1 MENYDNFFNF
11 NDQGRTP
18 VYHTPDPVDP
28 KDNKSGKKF
37 TVITVLF
44 VVIAL
49 IMCIAI
55 VANVVVLASMK
66 AQVSQDYADSM
77 VDAVREEYINAI
89 NEYLADRDIPAD
101 VIAQIEDNVIKEL
114 TTSAA
119 VVAGTKTVFST
130 AQVIAKTRSE
140 TNPNLYN
147 ASYGSGFLITATNS
161 KGETARYVVTNA
173 HVVLETVSKS
183 GNWWEGGNFGGIGG
197 GTTTSYSFQ
206 VRENITCSLMN
217 GASGSFEL
225 EAVSVGSYQE
235 VIDGTNIVVDESYTS
250 LPDLAVLRFKSDS
263 PDETTYPSLNIATE
277 EADYGDNI
285 AIVGYPSTGSDPSV
299 DARLSLSTGII
310 SATAHEL
317 SDWGAGTFYQ
327 TDGAI
332 NGGNSGGPM
341 VNNKNEVVGIV
352 ESKITYEN
360 IENIGYAVTSMTLI
374 KFLAEAGLTPV
385 TV

>member
-11 NDQGRTP
+11 NDQRRTP

-66 AQVSQDYADSM
+66 TQVSQDYADSM

-130 AQVIAKTRSE
+130 VQVIAVDKEERT
-140 TNPNLYN
+140 
-147 ASYGSGFLITATNS
+147 ASYGSGFLITATNT

-173 HVVLETVSKS
+173 HVVLKTVRET
-183 GNWWEGGNFGGIGG
+183 NTIGG
-197 GTTTSYSFQ
+197 GIWGGGTITTSYKFE
-206 VRENITCSLMN
+206 VCDEITCSLMN
-217 GASGSFEL
+217 GASGDFEL
-225 EAVSVGSYQE
+225 EVVSVGSYRE
-235 VIDGTNIVVDESYTS
+235 VADDNKTIVDSSYTTR
-250 LPDLAVLRFKSDS
+250 PDLAVLKFVGEE
-263 PDETTYPSLNIATE
+263 PDEEEYPSLNIATE
-277 EADYGDNI
+277 GADYGDNI
-285 AIVGYPSTGSDPSV
+285 AIVGYPSAGGTPSV
-299 DARLSLSTGII
+299 DARLSLSSGII

-374 KFLAEAGLTPV
+374 DFLADAGLTPV

>member
-28 KDNKSGKKF
+28 KNNKSGKKF

-66 AQVSQDYADSM
+66 TQVSQDYADSM

-130 AQVIAKTRSE
+130 VQVIAVDKEEKT
-140 TNPNLYN
+140 
-147 ASYGSGFLITATNS
+147 ASYGSGFLITATNT

-173 HVVLETVSKS
+173 HVVLKTVRET
-183 GNWWEGGNFGGIGG
+183 NTIGG
-197 GTTTSYSFQ
+197 GIWGGGTITTSYKFE
-206 VRENITCSLMN
+206 VCDEITCSLMN
-217 GASGSFEL
+217 GASGDFEL
-225 EAVSVGSYQE
+225 EVVSVGSYRE
-235 VIDGTNIVVDESYTS
+235 VADDNKTIVDSSYTTR
-250 LPDLAVLRFKSDS
+250 PDLAVLKFVGEE
-263 PDETTYPSLNIATE
+263 PDDEEYPSLNIAAE
-277 EADYGDNI
+277 GADYGDNI
-285 AIVGYPSTGSDPSV
+285 AIVGYPSAGGTPSV
-299 DARLSLSTGII
+299 DARLSLSSGII

-374 KFLAEAGLTPV
+374 KFLADAGLTPV

>member
-66 AQVSQDYADSM
+66 TQVSQDYADSM

-130 AQVIAKTRSE
+130 VQVIAVDKEERT
-140 TNPNLYN
+140 
-147 ASYGSGFLITATNS
+147 ASYGSGFLITATNT

-173 HVVLETVSKS
+173 HVVLKTVRET
-183 GNWWEGGNFGGIGG
+183 NTIGG
-197 GTTTSYSFQ
+197 GIWGGGTITTSYKFE
-206 VRENITCSLMN
+206 VCDEITCSLMN
-217 GASGSFEL
+217 GASGDFEL
-225 EAVSVGSYQE
+225 EVVSVGSYRE
-235 VIDGTNIVVDESYTS
+235 VADDNKTIVDSSYTTR
-250 LPDLAVLRFKSDS
+250 PDLAVLKFVGEE
-263 PDETTYPSLNIATE
+263 PDEEEYPSLNIAKE
-277 EADYGDNI
+277 GADYGDNI
-285 AIVGYPSTGSDPSV
+285 AIVGYPSAGGTPSV
-299 DARLSLSTGII
+299 DARLSLSSGII

-374 KFLAEAGLTPV
+374 KFLADAGLTPV
-385 TV
+385 TA

>member
-28 KDNKSGKKF
+28 KDNKSGRKF

-66 AQVSQDYADSM
+66 TQVSQDYADSM
-77 VDAVREEYINAI
+77 VDAVREEYLKAI

-119 VVAGTKTVFST
+119 VVAGTKTIFST
-130 AQVIAKTRSE
+130 VQVIAVDKEERT
-140 TNPNLYN
+140 
-147 ASYGSGFLITATNS
+147 ASYGSGFLITATDSDGN
-161 KGETARYVVTNA
+161 TARYVVTNA
-173 HVVLETVSKS
+173 HVVLKTVRET
-183 GNWWEGGNFGGIGG
+183 NTIGG
-197 GTTTSYSFQ
+197 GIWGGGTITTSYKFE
-206 VRENITCSLMN
+206 VCDEITCSLMN
-217 GASGSFEL
+217 GASGDFEL
-225 EAVSVGSYQE
+225 EVVSVGSYRE
-235 VIDGTNIVVDESYTS
+235 VADDNKTIVDSSYTTR
-250 LPDLAVLRFKSDS
+250 PDLAVLKFVGEE
-263 PDETTYPSLNIATE
+263 PDEEEYPSLNIATE
-277 EADYGDNI
+277 GADYGDNI
-285 AIVGYPSTGSDPSV
+285 AIVGYPSAGGTPSV
-299 DARLSLSTGII
+299 DARLSLSSGII

-341 VNNKNEVVGIV
+341 VNNNNEVVGIV

-374 KFLAEAGLTPV
+374 DFLAEAGLTPV

>member
-66 AQVSQDYADSM
+66 TQVSQDYADSM

-130 AQVIAKTRSE
+130 VQVIAVDKEERT
-140 TNPNLYN
+140 
-147 ASYGSGFLITATNS
+147 ASYGSGFLITATNT

-173 HVVLETVSKS
+173 HVVLKTVRET
-183 GNWWEGGNFGGIGG
+183 NTIGG
-197 GTTTSYSFQ
+197 GIWGGGTITTSYKFE
-206 VRENITCSLMN
+206 VCDEITCSLMN
-217 GASGSFEL
+217 GASGDFEL
-225 EAVSVGSYQE
+225 EVVSVGSYRE
-235 VIDGTNIVVDESYTS
+235 VADDNKTIVDSSYTTR
-250 LPDLAVLRFKSDS
+250 PDLAVLKFVGEE
-263 PDETTYPSLNIATE
+263 PDEEEYPSLNIATE
-277 EADYGDNI
+277 GADYGDNI
-285 AIVGYPSTGSDPSV
+285 AIVGYPSAGGTPSV
-299 DARLSLSTGII
+299 DARLSLSSGII

-374 KFLAEAGLTPV
+374 GFLADAGLTPV

>member
-66 AQVSQDYADSM
+66 TQVSQDYADSM
-77 VDAVREEYINAI
+77 VDAVREEYLKAI

-130 AQVIAKTRSE
+130 VQVIAVDKEEKT
-140 TNPNLYN
+140 
-147 ASYGSGFLITATNS
+147 ASYGSGFLITATNT

-173 HVVLETVSKS
+173 HVVLKTVRET
-183 GNWWEGGNFGGIGG
+183 NTIGG
-197 GTTTSYSFQ
+197 GIWGGGTITTSYKFE
-206 VRENITCSLMN
+206 VCDEITCSLMN
-217 GASGSFEL
+217 GASGDFEL
-225 EAVSVGSYQE
+225 EVVSVGSYRE
-235 VIDGTNIVVDESYTS
+235 VADDNKTIVDSSYTTK
-250 LPDLAVLRFKSDS
+250 PDLAVLKFVGEE
-263 PDETTYPSLNIATE
+263 PDAEEYPSLNIATE
-277 EADYGDNI
+277 GADYGDNI
-285 AIVGYPSTGSDPSV
+285 AIVGYPSAGGTPSV

-317 SDWGAGTFYQ
+317 SDWGAGKFYQ

-374 KFLAEAGLTPV
+374 DFLADAGLTPV

>member
-11 NDQGRTP
+11 NDRGRTP

-66 AQVSQDYADSM
+66 TQVSQDYADSM

-130 AQVIAKTRSE
+130 AQVIAKTRSG

-147 ASYGSGFLITATNS
+147 ASYGSGFLITAADANGT
-161 KGETARYVVTNA
+161 TARYIVTNA
-173 HVVLETVSKS
+173 HVVLRTA
-183 GNWWEGGNFGGIGG
+183 
-197 GTTTSYSFQ
+197 TTSSGWFGSTYSFTPHD
-206 VRENITCSLMN
+206 EITCSFMN
-217 GASGSFEL
+217 RGSGDYEL
-225 EAVSVGSYQE
+225 EVFAVGSYRE
-235 VIDGTNIVVDESYTS
+235 VIEGTNEIVDSSYTAK
-250 LPDLAVLRFKSDS
+250 PDLAVLKFVGEE
-263 PDETTYPSLNIATE
+263 PDEEEYPSLNIATE
-277 EADYGDNI
+277 GADYGDGV
-285 AIVGYPSTGSDPSV
+285 AIVGYPSAGGTPSV
-299 DARLSLSTGII
+299 DARLSLSSGII
-310 SATAHEL
+310 SATAHKL

-352 ESKITYEN
+352 ESKIVTEE

-374 KFLAEAGLTPV
+374 DFLADNGLTPV

>member
-66 AQVSQDYADSM
+66 TQVSQDYADSM

-130 AQVIAKTRSE
+130 VQVIAVDKEERT
-140 TNPNLYN
+140 
-147 ASYGSGFLITATNS
+147 ASYGSGFLITATNT

-173 HVVLETVSKS
+173 HVVLKTVRET
-183 GNWWEGGNFGGIGG
+183 NTIGG
-197 GTTTSYSFQ
+197 GIWGGGTITTSYKFE
-206 VRENITCSLMN
+206 VCDEITCSLMN
-217 GASGSFEL
+217 GASGDFEL
-225 EAVSVGSYQE
+225 EVVSVGSYRE
-235 VIDGTNIVVDESYTS
+235 VADDNKTIVDSSYTTR
-250 LPDLAVLRFKSDS
+250 PDLAVLKFVGEE
-263 PDETTYPSLNIATE
+263 PDDEEYPSLNIATE
-277 EADYGDNI
+277 GADYGDNI
-285 AIVGYPSTGSDPSV
+285 AIVGYPSAGGTPSV
-299 DARLSLSTGII
+299 DARLSLSSGII

-374 KFLAEAGLTPV
+374 DFLADAGLTPV

>member
-28 KDNKSGKKF
+28 KNNKSGKKF

-44 VVIAL
+44 VIIAL

-130 AQVIAKTRSE
+130 VQVIAVDKEERT
-140 TNPNLYN
+140 
-147 ASYGSGFLITATNS
+147 ASYGSGFLITATNT

-173 HVVLETVSKS
+173 HVVLKTVRET
-183 GNWWEGGNFGGIGG
+183 NTIGG
-197 GTTTSYSFQ
+197 GIWGGGTITTSYKFE
-206 VRENITCSLMN
+206 VCDEITCSLMN
-217 GASGSFEL
+217 GASGDFEL
-225 EAVSVGSYQE
+225 EVVSVGSYRE
-235 VIDGTNIVVDESYTS
+235 VADDNKTIVDSSYTTR
-250 LPDLAVLRFKSDS
+250 PDLAVLKFVGEE
-263 PDETTYPSLNIATE
+263 PDEEEYPSLNIATE
-277 EADYGDNI
+277 GADYGDNI
-285 AIVGYPSTGSDPSV
+285 AIVGYPSAGGTPSV
-299 DARLSLSTGII
+299 DARLSLSSGII

-374 KFLAEAGLTPV
+374 DFLADAGLTPV

>member
-66 AQVSQDYADSM
+66 TQVSQDYADSM

-130 AQVIAKTRSE
+130 VQVIAVDKEERT
-140 TNPNLYN
+140 
-147 ASYGSGFLITATNS
+147 ASYGSGFLITATNT

-173 HVVLETVSKS
+173 HVVLKTVRET
-183 GNWWEGGNFGGIGG
+183 NTIGG
-197 GTTTSYSFQ
+197 GIWGGGTITTSYKFE
-206 VRENITCSLMN
+206 VCDEITCSLMN
-217 GASGSFEL
+217 GASGDFEL
-225 EAVSVGSYQE
+225 EVVSVGSYRE
-235 VIDGTNIVVDESYTS
+235 VADDNKTIVDSSYTTR
-250 LPDLAVLRFKSDS
+250 PDLAVLKFVGEE
-263 PDETTYPSLNIATE
+263 PDAEEYPSLNIATE
-277 EADYGDNI
+277 GADYGDNI
-285 AIVGYPSTGSDPSV
+285 AIVGYPSAGGTPSV
-299 DARLSLSTGII
+299 DARLSLSSGII

-374 KFLAEAGLTPV
+374 DFLADAGLTPV

>member
-66 AQVSQDYADSM
+66 TQVSQDYADSM

-130 AQVIAKTRSE
+130 VQDIAVDKEERT
-140 TNPNLYN
+140 
-147 ASYGSGFLITATNS
+147 ASYGSGFLITATNT

-173 HVVLETVSKS
+173 HVVLKTVRET
-183 GNWWEGGNFGGIGG
+183 NTIGG
-197 GTTTSYSFQ
+197 GIWGGGTITTSYKFE
-206 VRENITCSLMN
+206 VCDEITCSLMN
-217 GASGSFEL
+217 GASGDFEL
-225 EAVSVGSYQE
+225 EVVSVGSYRE
-235 VIDGTNIVVDESYTS
+235 VADDNKTIVDSSYTTR
-250 LPDLAVLRFKSDS
+250 PDLAVLKFVGEE
-263 PDETTYPSLNIATE
+263 PDEEEYPSLNIATE
-277 EADYGDNI
+277 GADYGDNI
-285 AIVGYPSTGSDPSV
+285 AIVGYPSAGGTPSV
-299 DARLSLSTGII
+299 DARLSLSSGII

-374 KFLAEAGLTPV
+374 DFLADAGLTPV

>member
-66 AQVSQDYADSM
+66 TQVSQDYADSM

-89 NEYLADRDIPAD
+89 NEYLADRDIPSD
-101 VIAQIEDNVIKEL
+101 VIAQIEENVIKEL

-130 AQVIAKTRSE
+130 VQVIAVDKEERT
-140 TNPNLYN
+140 
-147 ASYGSGFLITATNS
+147 ASYGSGFLITATNT

-173 HVVLETVSKS
+173 HVVLKTVRET
-183 GNWWEGGNFGGIGG
+183 NTIGG
-197 GTTTSYSFQ
+197 GIWGGGTITTSYKFE
-206 VRENITCSLMN
+206 VCDEITCSLMN
-217 GASGSFEL
+217 GASGDFEL
-225 EAVSVGSYQE
+225 EVVSVGSYRE
-235 VIDGTNIVVDESYTS
+235 VADDNKTIVDSSYTTR
-250 LPDLAVLRFKSDS
+250 PDLAVLKFVGEE
-263 PDETTYPSLNIATE
+263 PDEEEYPSLSIATE
-277 EADYGDNI
+277 GADYGDNI
-285 AIVGYPSTGSDPSV
+285 AIVGYPSAGGTPSV
-299 DARLSLSTGII
+299 DARLSLSSGII

-374 KFLAEAGLTPV
+374 KFLADAGLTPV

>member
-66 AQVSQDYADSM
+66 TQVSQDYADSM

-130 AQVIAKTRSE
+130 VQVIAVNKEEKT
-140 TNPNLYN
+140 
-147 ASYGSGFLITATNS
+147 ASYGSGFLITATNT

-173 HVVLETVSKS
+173 HVVLKTVRET
-183 GNWWEGGNFGGIGG
+183 NNIGG
-197 GTTTSYSFQ
+197 GIWGGGTITTSYKFE
-206 VRENITCSLMN
+206 VCDEITCSLMN
-217 GASGSFEL
+217 GASGDFEL
-225 EAVSVGSYQE
+225 EVVSVGSYRE
-235 VIDGTNIVVDESYTS
+235 VADDNKTIVDSSYTTR
-250 LPDLAVLRFKSDS
+250 PDLAVLKFVGEE
-263 PDETTYPSLNIATE
+263 PDEEEYPSLNIATE
-277 EADYGDNI
+277 GADYGDNI
-285 AIVGYPSTGSDPSV
+285 AIVGYPSAGGTPSV
-299 DARLSLSTGII
+299 DARLSLSSGII

-374 KFLAEAGLTPV
+374 DFLADAGLTPV

>member
-66 AQVSQDYADSM
+66 TQVSQDYADSM

-130 AQVIAKTRSE
+130 VQVIAVDKEEKT
-140 TNPNLYN
+140 
-147 ASYGSGFLITATNS
+147 ASYGSGFLITATNT

-173 HVVLETVSKS
+173 HVVLKTVRET
-183 GNWWEGGNFGGIGG
+183 NTIGG
-197 GTTTSYSFQ
+197 GIWGGGTITTSYKFE
-206 VRENITCSLMN
+206 VCDEITCSLMN
-217 GASGSFEL
+217 GASGDFEL
-225 EAVSVGSYQE
+225 EVVSVGSYRE
-235 VIDGTNIVVDESYTS
+235 VADDNKTIVDSSYTTR
-250 LPDLAVLRFKSDS
+250 PDLAVLKFVGEE
-263 PDETTYPSLNIATE
+263 PDEEEYPSLNIATE
-277 EADYGDNI
+277 GADYGDNI
-285 AIVGYPSTGSDPSV
+285 AIVGYPSAGGTPSV
-299 DARLSLSTGII
+299 DARLSLSSGII

-374 KFLAEAGLTPV
+374 DFLADAGLTPV

>member
-66 AQVSQDYADSM
+66 TKVSQDYADSM

-130 AQVIAKTRSE
+130 VQVIAVDKEERT
-140 TNPNLYN
+140 
-147 ASYGSGFLITATNS
+147 ASYGSGFLITATNT

-173 HVVLETVSKS
+173 HVVLKTVRET
-183 GNWWEGGNFGGIGG
+183 NTIGG
-197 GTTTSYSFQ
+197 GIWGGGTITTSYKFE
-206 VRENITCSLMN
+206 VCDEITCSLMN
-217 GASGSFEL
+217 GASGDFEL
-225 EAVSVGSYQE
+225 EVVSVGSYRE
-235 VIDGTNIVVDESYTS
+235 VADDNKTIVDSSYTTR
-250 LPDLAVLRFKSDS
+250 PDLAVLKFVGEE
-263 PDETTYPSLNIATE
+263 PDEEEYPSLNIATE
-277 EADYGDNI
+277 GADYGDNI
-285 AIVGYPSTGSDPSV
+285 AIVGYPSAGGTPSV
-299 DARLSLSTGII
+299 DARLSLSSGII

-374 KFLAEAGLTPV
+374 KFLADAGLTPV

>member
-130 AQVIAKTRSE
+130 VQVIAVDKEERT
-140 TNPNLYN
+140 
-147 ASYGSGFLITATNS
+147 ASYGSGFLITATNT

-173 HVVLETVSKS
+173 HVVLKTVRET
-183 GNWWEGGNFGGIGG
+183 NTIGG
-197 GTTTSYSFQ
+197 GIWGGGTITTSYKFE
-206 VRENITCSLMN
+206 VCDEITCSLMN
-217 GASGSFEL
+217 GASGDFEL
-225 EAVSVGSYQE
+225 EVVSVGSYRE
-235 VIDGTNIVVDESYTS
+235 VADDNKTIVDSSYTTR
-250 LPDLAVLRFKSDS
+250 PDLAVLKFVGEE
-263 PDETTYPSLNIATE
+263 PDEEEYPSLNIATE
-277 EADYGDNI
+277 GADYGDNI
-285 AIVGYPSTGSDPSV
+285 AIVGYPSAGGTPSV

-374 KFLAEAGLTPV
+374 DFLADAGLTPV

>member
-77 VDAVREEYINAI
+77 VDAVREEYLKAI

-119 VVAGTKTVFST
+119 VVAGTKTIFST
-130 AQVIAKTRSE
+130 VQVIAVDNEERT
-140 TNPNLYN
+140 
-147 ASYGSGFLITATNS
+147 ASYGSGFLITATDSDGN
-161 KGETARYVVTNA
+161 TARYVVTNA
-173 HVVLETVSKS
+173 HVVLKTVRET
-183 GNWWEGGNFGGIGG
+183 NTIGG
-197 GTTTSYSFQ
+197 GIWGGGTITTSYKFE
-206 VRENITCSLMN
+206 VCDEITCSLMN
-217 GASGSFEL
+217 GASGDFEL
-225 EAVSVGSYQE
+225 EVVSVGSYRE
-235 VIDGTNIVVDESYTS
+235 VADDNKTIVDSSYTTR
-250 LPDLAVLRFKSDS
+250 PDLAVLKFVGEE
-263 PDETTYPSLNIATE
+263 PDEEEYPSLNIATE
-277 EADYGDNI
+277 GADYGDNI
-285 AIVGYPSTGSDPSV
+285 AIVGYPSAGGTPSV
-299 DARLSLSTGII
+299 DARLSLSSGII

-317 SDWGAGTFYQ
+317 SDWGAGEFYQ

-374 KFLAEAGLTPV
+374 DFLADAGLTPV

>member
-66 AQVSQDYADSM
+66 TQVSQDYADSM
-77 VDAVREEYINAI
+77 VDAVREEYLKAI

-130 AQVIAKTRSE
+130 VQVIAVDNEERT
-140 TNPNLYN
+140 
-147 ASYGSGFLITATNS
+147 ASYGSGFLITATDSDGN
-161 KGETARYVVTNA
+161 TARYVVTNA
-173 HVVLETVSKS
+173 HVVLKTVRET
-183 GNWWEGGNFGGIGG
+183 NTIGG
-197 GTTTSYSFQ
+197 GIWGGGTITTSYKFE
-206 VRENITCSLMN
+206 VCDEITCSLMN
-217 GASGSFEL
+217 GASGDFEL
-225 EAVSVGSYQE
+225 EVVSVGSYRE
-235 VIDGTNIVVDESYTS
+235 VADDNKTIVDSSYTTR
-250 LPDLAVLRFKSDS
+250 PDLAVLKFVGEE
-263 PDETTYPSLNIATE
+263 PDEEEYPSLNIATE
-277 EADYGDNI
+277 GADYGDNI
-285 AIVGYPSTGSDPSV
+285 AIVGYPSAGGTPSV
-299 DARLSLSTGII
+299 DARLSLSSGII

-317 SDWGAGTFYQ
+317 SDWGAGEFYQ

>member
-11 NDQGRTP
+11 NDQRRTP

-66 AQVSQDYADSM
+66 TQVSQDYADSM

-130 AQVIAKTRSE
+130 VQVIAVDKEERT
-140 TNPNLYN
+140 
-147 ASYGSGFLITATNS
+147 ASYGSGFLITATNT

-173 HVVLETVSKS
+173 HVVLKTVRET
-183 GNWWEGGNFGGIGG
+183 NTIGG
-197 GTTTSYSFQ
+197 GIWGGGTITTSYKFE
-206 VRENITCSLMN
+206 VCDEITCSLMN
-217 GASGSFEL
+217 GASGDFEL
-225 EAVSVGSYQE
+225 EVVSVGSYRE
-235 VIDGTNIVVDESYTS
+235 VADDNKTIVDSSYTTR
-250 LPDLAVLRFKSDS
+250 PDLAVLKFVGEE
-263 PDETTYPSLNIATE
+263 PDAEEYPSLNIATE
-277 EADYGDNI
+277 GADYGDNI
-285 AIVGYPSTGSDPSV
+285 AIVGYPSAGGTPSV

-310 SATAHEL
+310 SATEHEL

-374 KFLAEAGLTPV
+374 DFLADAGLTPV

>member
-66 AQVSQDYADSM
+66 TQVSQDYADSM

-130 AQVIAKTRSE
+130 VQVIAVDKEERT
-140 TNPNLYN
+140 
-147 ASYGSGFLITATNS
+147 ASYGSGFLITATNA

-173 HVVLETVSKS
+173 HVVLKTVRET
-183 GNWWEGGNFGGIGG
+183 NTIGG
-197 GTTTSYSFQ
+197 GIWGGGTITTSYKFE
-206 VRENITCSLMN
+206 VCDEITCSLMN
-217 GASGSFEL
+217 GASGDFEL
-225 EAVSVGSYQE
+225 EVVSVGSYRE
-235 VIDGTNIVVDESYTS
+235 VADDNKTIVDSSYTTR
-250 LPDLAVLRFKSDS
+250 PDLAVLKFVGEE
-263 PDETTYPSLNIATE
+263 PDEEEYPSLNVATE
-277 EADYGDNI
+277 GADYGDNI
-285 AIVGYPSTGSDPSV
+285 AIVGYPSAGGTPSV
-299 DARLSLSTGII
+299 DARLSLSSGII

-374 KFLAEAGLTPV
+374 DFLADAGLTPV

>member
-66 AQVSQDYADSM
+66 TQVSQDYADSM
-77 VDAVREEYINAI
+77 VDAVREEYLKAI

-119 VVAGTKTVFST
+119 VVAGTKTIFST
-130 AQVIAKTRSE
+130 VQVIAVDKEERT
-140 TNPNLYN
+140 
-147 ASYGSGFLITATNS
+147 ASYGSGFLITATDSDGN
-161 KGETARYVVTNA
+161 TARYVVTNA
-173 HVVLETVSKS
+173 HVVLKTVRET
-183 GNWWEGGNFGGIGG
+183 NTIGG
-197 GTTTSYSFQ
+197 GIWGGGTITTSYKFE
-206 VRENITCSLMN
+206 VCDEITCSLMN
-217 GASGSFEL
+217 GASGDFEL
-225 EAVSVGSYQE
+225 EVVSVGSYRE
-235 VIDGTNIVVDESYTS
+235 VADDNKTIVDSSYTTR
-250 LPDLAVLRFKSDS
+250 PDLAVLKFVGEE
-263 PDETTYPSLNIATE
+263 PDEEEYPSLNIATE
-277 EADYGDNI
+277 GADYGDNI
-285 AIVGYPSTGSDPSV
+285 AIVGYPSAGGTPSV
-299 DARLSLSTGII
+299 DARLSLSSGII

-341 VNNKNEVVGIV
+341 VNNNNEVVGIV

-374 KFLAEAGLTPV
+374 KFLADAGLTPV

>member
-66 AQVSQDYADSM
+66 TQVSQDYADSM

-130 AQVIAKTRSE
+130 VQVIAVDKEERT
-140 TNPNLYN
+140 
-147 ASYGSGFLITATNS
+147 ASYGSGFLITATNT

-173 HVVLETVSKS
+173 HVVLKTVRET
-183 GNWWEGGNFGGIGG
+183 NTIGG
-197 GTTTSYSFQ
+197 GIWGGGTITTSYKFE
-206 VRENITCSLMN
+206 VCDEITCSLMN
-217 GASGSFEL
+217 GASGDFEL
-225 EAVSVGSYQE
+225 EVVSVGSYRE
-235 VIDGTNIVVDESYTS
+235 VADDNKTIVDSSYTTR
-250 LPDLAVLRFKSDS
+250 PDLAVLKFVGEE
-263 PDETTYPSLNIATE
+263 PDAEKYPSLNIATE

-285 AIVGYPSTGSDPSV
+285 AIVGYPSAGGTPSV
-299 DARLSLSTGII
+299 DARLSLSSGII

-374 KFLAEAGLTPV
+374 NFLAGAGLTPV

>member
-130 AQVIAKTRSE
+130 AQVIAVDKEERT
-140 TNPNLYN
+140 
-147 ASYGSGFLITATNS
+147 ASYGSGFLITATNT

-173 HVVLETVSKS
+173 HVVLKTVRET
-183 GNWWEGGNFGGIGG
+183 NTIGG
-197 GTTTSYSFQ
+197 GIWGGGTITTSYKFE
-206 VRENITCSLMN
+206 VCDEITCSLMN
-217 GASGSFEL
+217 GASGDFEL
-225 EAVSVGSYQE
+225 EVVSVGSYRE
-235 VIDGTNIVVDESYTS
+235 VADDNKTIVDSSYTTR
-250 LPDLAVLRFKSDS
+250 PDLAVLKFVGEE
-263 PDETTYPSLNIATE
+263 PDEEEYPSLNIATE
-277 EADYGDNI
+277 GADYGDNI
-285 AIVGYPSTGSDPSV
+285 AIVGYPSAGGTPSV

-374 KFLAEAGLTPV
+374 DFLADAGLTPV

>member
-66 AQVSQDYADSM
+66 TQVSQDYADSM

-130 AQVIAKTRSE
+130 VQVIAVDNEERT
-140 TNPNLYN
+140 
-147 ASYGSGFLITATNS
+147 ASYGSGFLITATNT

-173 HVVLETVSKS
+173 HVVLKTVRET
-183 GNWWEGGNFGGIGG
+183 NTIGG
-197 GTTTSYSFQ
+197 GIWGGGTITTSYKFE
-206 VRENITCSLMN
+206 VCDEITCSLMN
-217 GASGSFEL
+217 GASGDFEL
-225 EAVSVGSYQE
+225 EVVSVGSYRE
-235 VIDGTNIVVDESYTS
+235 VADDNKTIVDSSYTTR
-250 LPDLAVLRFKSDS
+250 PDLAVLKFVGEE
-263 PDETTYPSLNIATE
+263 PDEEEYPSLNIATE
-277 EADYGDNI
+277 GADYGDNI
-285 AIVGYPSTGSDPSV
+285 AIVGYPSAGGTPSV

>member
-66 AQVSQDYADSM
+66 TQVSQDYADSM

-130 AQVIAKTRSE
+130 VQVIAVDKEERT
-140 TNPNLYN
+140 
-147 ASYGSGFLITATNS
+147 ASYGSGFLITATNT

-173 HVVLETVSKS
+173 HVVLKTVRET
-183 GNWWEGGNFGGIGG
+183 NTIGG
-197 GTTTSYSFQ
+197 GIWGGGTITTSYKFE
-206 VRENITCSLMN
+206 VCDEITCSLMN
-217 GASGSFEL
+217 GASGDFEL
-225 EAVSVGSYQE
+225 EVVSVGSYRE
-235 VIDGTNIVVDESYTS
+235 VADDNKTIVDSSYTTR
-250 LPDLAVLRFKSDS
+250 PDLAVLKFVGEE
-263 PDETTYPSLNIATE
+263 PDAEKYPSLNIATE
-277 EADYGDNI
+277 GADYGDNI
-285 AIVGYPSTGSDPSV
+285 AIVGYPSAGGTPSV

-374 KFLAEAGLTPV
+374 DFLADAGLTPV

>member
-66 AQVSQDYADSM
+66 TQVSQDYADSM

-130 AQVIAKTRSE
+130 AQVIAKTRSG

-147 ASYGSGFLITATNS
+147 ASYGSGFLITAADANGT
-161 KGETARYVVTNA
+161 TARYIVTNA
-173 HVVLETVSKS
+173 HVVLRTA
-183 GNWWEGGNFGGIGG
+183 
-197 GTTTSYSFQ
+197 TTSSGLFGSTYSFTPHD
-206 VRENITCSLMN
+206 EITCSFMN
-217 GASGSFEL
+217 GASGDFEL
-225 EAVSVGSYQE
+225 EVVSVGSYRE
-235 VIDGTNIVVDESYTS
+235 VADDNETIVDSSYTTR
-250 LPDLAVLRFKSDS
+250 PDLAVLKFVGEE
-263 PDETTYPSLNIATE
+263 PDEEEYPSLNIATE
-277 EADYGDNI
+277 GADYGDGV
-285 AIVGYPSTGSDPSV
+285 AIVGYPSAGGTPSV
-299 DARLSLSTGII
+299 DARLSLSSGII
-310 SATAHEL
+310 SATAHKL
-317 SDWGAGTFYQ
+317 TGWGYGTFYQ
-327 TDGAI
+327 TDSAI

-374 KFLAEAGLTPV
+374 EFLAGAGLTPV

>member
-66 AQVSQDYADSM
+66 TQVSQDYADSM

-130 AQVIAKTRSE
+130 VQVIAVDKEERT
-140 TNPNLYN
+140 
-147 ASYGSGFLITATNS
+147 ASYGSGFLITATNT

-173 HVVLETVSKS
+173 HVVLKTVRET
-183 GNWWEGGNFGGIGG
+183 NTIGG
-197 GTTTSYSFQ
+197 GIWGGGTITTSYKFE
-206 VRENITCSLMN
+206 VCDEITCSLMN
-217 GASGSFEL
+217 GASGDFEL
-225 EAVSVGSYQE
+225 EVVSVGSYRE
-235 VIDGTNIVVDESYTS
+235 VADDNKTIVDSSYTTR
-250 LPDLAVLRFKSDS
+250 PDLAVLKFVGEE
-263 PDETTYPSLNIATE
+263 PDEEKYPSLNIATE
-277 EADYGDNI
+277 GADYGDNI
-285 AIVGYPSTGSDPSV
+285 AIVGYPSAGGTPSV
-299 DARLSLSTGII
+299 DARLSLSSGII

-374 KFLAEAGLTPV
+374 KFLAGAGLTPV

>member
-11 NDQGRTP
+11 NDQGHTP
-18 VYHTPDPVDP
+18 IYHTPDPVDP
-28 KDNKSGKKF
+28 NDNKKGKNF

-44 VVIAL
+44 VVIAV

-55 VANVVVLASMK
+55 VANVVVLAGMK

-77 VDAVREEYINAI
+77 TDALREEYLKAI
-89 NEYLADRDIPAD
+89 EEYLDGREITED
-101 VIAQIEDNVIKEL
+101 VIAQIEENVIKEL

-130 AQVIAKTRSE
+130 AQVIAKTRSG

-147 ASYGSGFLITATNS
+147 ASYGSGFLITAADANGT
-161 KGETARYVVTNA
+161 TARYIVTNA
-173 HVVLETVSKS
+173 HVVLRTA
-183 GNWWEGGNFGGIGG
+183 
-197 GTTTSYSFQ
+197 TTSSGLFGSTYSFTPHD
-206 VRENITCSLMN
+206 EITCSFMN
-217 GASGSFEL
+217 GASGDFEL
-225 EAVSVGSYQE
+225 EVVSVGSYRE
-235 VIDGTNIVVDESYTS
+235 VADDNETIVDSSYTTR
-250 LPDLAVLRFKSDS
+250 PDLAVLKFVGDE
-263 PDETTYPSLNIATE
+263 PDEEEYPSLNIATE
-277 EADYGDNI
+277 GADYGDGV
-285 AIVGYPSTGSDPSV
+285 AIVGYPSAGGTPSV
-299 DARLSLSTGII
+299 DARLSLSSGII
-310 SATAHEL
+310 SATAHKL
-317 SDWGAGTFYQ
+317 TGWGYGEFYQ
-327 TDGAI
+327 TDSAI

-374 KFLAEAGLTPV
+374 EFLAGAGLTPV

>member
-66 AQVSQDYADSM
+66 TQVSQDYADSM

-130 AQVIAKTRSE
+130 VQVIAVDKEERT
-140 TNPNLYN
+140 
-147 ASYGSGFLITATNS
+147 ASYGSGFLITATNT

-173 HVVLETVSKS
+173 HVVLKTVRET
-183 GNWWEGGNFGGIGG
+183 NTIGG
-197 GTTTSYSFQ
+197 GIWGGGTITTSYKFE
-206 VRENITCSLMN
+206 VCDEITCSLMN
-217 GASGSFEL
+217 GASGDFEL
-225 EAVSVGSYQE
+225 EVVSVGSYRE
-235 VIDGTNIVVDESYTS
+235 VADDNKTIVDSSYTTR
-250 LPDLAVLRFKSDS
+250 PDLAVLKFVGEE
-263 PDETTYPSLNIATE
+263 PDEEEYPSLNIATE
-277 EADYGDNI
+277 GADYGDNI
-285 AIVGYPSTGSDPSV
+285 AIVGYPSAGGTPSV

-374 KFLAEAGLTPV
+374 DFLADAGLTPV

>member
-66 AQVSQDYADSM
+66 TQVSQDYADSM

-130 AQVIAKTRSE
+130 VQVIAVDKEERT
-140 TNPNLYN
+140 
-147 ASYGSGFLITATNS
+147 ASYGSGFLITATNT

-173 HVVLETVSKS
+173 HVVLKTVRET
-183 GNWWEGGNFGGIGG
+183 NTIGG
-197 GTTTSYSFQ
+197 GIWGGGTITTSYKFE
-206 VRENITCSLMN
+206 VCDEITCSLMN
-217 GASGSFEL
+217 GASGDFEL
-225 EAVSVGSYQE
+225 EVVSVGSYRE
-235 VIDGTNIVVDESYTS
+235 VADDNKTIVDSSYTTR
-250 LPDLAVLRFKSDS
+250 PDLAVLKFVGEE
-263 PDETTYPSLNIATE
+263 PDEEEYPSLNIATE
-277 EADYGDNI
+277 GADYGDNI
-285 AIVGYPSTGSDPSV
+285 AIVGYPSAGGTPSV
-299 DARLSLSTGII
+299 DARLSLSSGII
-310 SATAHEL
+310 SATEHKL

-374 KFLAEAGLTPV
+374 DFLADAGLTPV

>member
-11 NDQGRTP
+11 NDRGRTP

-66 AQVSQDYADSM
+66 TQVSQDYADSM

-130 AQVIAKTRSE
+130 AQVIAKTRSG

-147 ASYGSGFLITATNS
+147 ASYGSGFLITAADANGT
-161 KGETARYVVTNA
+161 TARYIVTNA
-173 HVVLETVSKS
+173 HVVLRTA
-183 GNWWEGGNFGGIGG
+183 
-197 GTTTSYSFQ
+197 TTSSGLFGSTYSFTPHD
-206 VRENITCSLMN
+206 EITCSFMN
-217 GASGSFEL
+217 GASGDFEL
-225 EAVSVGSYQE
+225 EVVSVGSYRE
-235 VIDGTNIVVDESYTS
+235 VADDNETIVDSSYTTR
-250 LPDLAVLRFKSDS
+250 PDLAVLKFVGEE
-263 PDETTYPSLNIATE
+263 PDEEEYPSLNIATE
-277 EADYGDNI
+277 GADYGDGV
-285 AIVGYPSTGSDPSV
+285 AIVGYPSAGGTPSV

-310 SATAHEL
+310 SATAHPL
-317 SDWGAGTFYQ
+317 TGWGAGEFYM
-327 TDGAI
+327 TDTAI

-352 ESKITYEN
+352 ESKIVTEE

-374 KFLAEAGLTPV
+374 DFLAENGLTPV

>member
-66 AQVSQDYADSM
+66 TQVSQDYADSM

-130 AQVIAKTRSE
+130 VQVIAVDKEERT
-140 TNPNLYN
+140 
-147 ASYGSGFLITATNS
+147 ASYGSGFLITATNT

-173 HVVLETVSKS
+173 HVVLKTVRET
-183 GNWWEGGNFGGIGG
+183 NTIGG
-197 GTTTSYSFQ
+197 GIWGGGTITTSYKFE
-206 VRENITCSLMN
+206 VCDEITCSLMN
-217 GASGSFEL
+217 GASGDFEL
-225 EAVSVGSYQE
+225 EVVSVGSYRE
-235 VIDGTNIVVDESYTS
+235 VADDNKTIVDSSYTTR
-250 LPDLAVLRFKSDS
+250 PDLAVLKFVGEE
-263 PDETTYPSLNIATE
+263 PDEEEYPSLNIATE
-277 EADYGDNI
+277 GADYGDNI
-285 AIVGYPSTGSDPSV
+285 AIVGYPSAGGTPSV
-299 DARLSLSTGII
+299 DARLSLSSGII

-374 KFLAEAGLTPV
+374 KFLADAGLTPV

>member
-66 AQVSQDYADSM
+66 TQVSQDYADSM

-130 AQVIAKTRSE
+130 AQVIAVDKEERT
-140 TNPNLYN
+140 
-147 ASYGSGFLITATNS
+147 ASYGSGFLITATNT

-173 HVVLETVSKS
+173 HVVLKTVRET
-183 GNWWEGGNFGGIGG
+183 NTIGG
-197 GTTTSYSFQ
+197 GIWGGGTITTSYKFE
-206 VRENITCSLMN
+206 VCDEITCSLMN
-217 GASGSFEL
+217 GASGDFEL
-225 EAVSVGSYQE
+225 EVVSVGSYRE
-235 VIDGTNIVVDESYTS
+235 VADDNKTIVDSSYTTR
-250 LPDLAVLRFKSDS
+250 PDLAVLKFVGEE
-263 PDETTYPSLNIATE
+263 PDEEEYPSLNIATE
-277 EADYGDNI
+277 GADYGDNI
-285 AIVGYPSTGSDPSV
+285 AIVGYPSAGGTPSV
-299 DARLSLSTGII
+299 DARLSLSSGII

-374 KFLAEAGLTPV
+374 DFLADAGLTPV

>member
-37 TVITVLF
+37 TLITVLF

-66 AQVSQDYADSM
+66 SQVSQDYADSM

-130 AQVIAKTRSE
+130 AQVIAVDKEERT
-140 TNPNLYN
+140 
-147 ASYGSGFLITATNS
+147 ASYGSGFLITATNT

-173 HVVLETVSKS
+173 HVVLKTVRET
-183 GNWWEGGNFGGIGG
+183 NTIGG
-197 GTTTSYSFQ
+197 GIWGGGTITTSYKFE
-206 VRENITCSLMN
+206 VCDEITCSLMN
-217 GASGSFEL
+217 GASGDFEL
-225 EAVSVGSYQE
+225 EVVSVGSYRE
-235 VIDGTNIVVDESYTS
+235 VADDNKTIVDSSYTTR
-250 LPDLAVLRFKSDS
+250 PDLAVLKFVGEE
-263 PDETTYPSLNIATE
+263 PDEEEYPSLNIATE
-277 EADYGDNI
+277 GADYGDNI
-285 AIVGYPSTGSDPSV
+285 AIVGYPSAGGTPSV
-299 DARLSLSTGII
+299 DARLSLSSGII

-374 KFLAEAGLTPV
+374 DFLADAGLTPV

>member
-101 VIAQIEDNVIKEL
+101 VIAQIEDNVIEEL

-130 AQVIAKTRSE
+130 VQVIAVDKEERT
-140 TNPNLYN
+140 
-147 ASYGSGFLITATNS
+147 ASYGSGFLITATNT

-173 HVVLETVSKS
+173 HVVLKTVRET
-183 GNWWEGGNFGGIGG
+183 NTIGG
-197 GTTTSYSFQ
+197 GIWGGGTITTSYKFE
-206 VRENITCSLMN
+206 VCDEITCSLMN
-217 GASGSFEL
+217 GASGDFEL
-225 EAVSVGSYQE
+225 EVVSVGSYRE
-235 VIDGTNIVVDESYTS
+235 VADDNKTIVDSSYTTR
-250 LPDLAVLRFKSDS
+250 PDLAVLKFVGEE
-263 PDETTYPSLNIATE
+263 PDEEEYPSLNIATE
-277 EADYGDNI
+277 GADYGDNI
-285 AIVGYPSTGSDPSV
+285 AIVGYPSAGGTPSV

-374 KFLAEAGLTPV
+374 DFLADAGLTPV

>member
-66 AQVSQDYADSM
+66 TQVSQDYADSM

-130 AQVIAKTRSE
+130 AQVIAKTRSG

-147 ASYGSGFLITATNS
+147 ASYGSGFLITAADANGT
-161 KGETARYVVTNA
+161 TARYIVTNA
-173 HVVLETVSKS
+173 HVVLRTA
-183 GNWWEGGNFGGIGG
+183 
-197 GTTTSYSFQ
+197 TTSSGLFGSTYSFTPHD
-206 VRENITCSLMN
+206 EITCSFMN
-217 GASGSFEL
+217 RGSGEYEL
-225 EAVSVGSYQE
+225 EVFAVGSYRE
-235 VIDGTNIVVDESYTS
+235 VIEGTNEIVDSSYAAK
-250 LPDLAVLRFKSDS
+250 PDLAVLKFVGDE
-263 PDETTYPSLNIATE
+263 PDEEEYPSLNIATE
-277 EADYGDNI
+277 GADYGDGV
-285 AIVGYPSTGSDPSV
+285 AIVGYPSAGGTPSV
-299 DARLSLSTGII
+299 DARLSLSSGII
-310 SATAHEL
+310 SATAHKL
-317 SDWGAGTFYQ
+317 PNWGAGEFYM
-327 TDGAI
+327 TDTAI

-341 VNNKNEVVGIV
+341 VNNKGEVVGIV

-360 IENIGYAVTSMTLI
+360 VENIGYAVTSMTLI
-374 KFLAEAGLTPV
+374 DFLEDNGLTPV
-385 TV
+385 RV